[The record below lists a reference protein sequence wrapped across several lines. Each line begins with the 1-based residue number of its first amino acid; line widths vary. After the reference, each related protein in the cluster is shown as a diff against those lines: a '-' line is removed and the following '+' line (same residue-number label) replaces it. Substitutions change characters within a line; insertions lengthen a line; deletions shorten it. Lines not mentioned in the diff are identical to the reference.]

1 MKATLNLWLSQNLRV
16 HGVLAGGIRYPD
28 GAAFSQ
34 TFSSAYPQ
42 GACDNALRLLGD
54 LFRLFQ
60 SNRLPCE
67 TTRLTFQNGVLH
79 AVRRPDGACLGVF
92 TLHDPNDYDE
102 TELNRL
108 LETFLTLNVP
118 VM

>member
-54 LFRLFQ
+54 L
-60 SNRLPCE
+60 
-67 TTRLTFQNGVLH
+67 QNGVLH